1 LISYKVKWEKQVSNL
16 IISVSKVV
24 VTSDLSVAVTF
35 KYIPSGKAKGL
46 LEAIK
51 SNSKT
56 IKHDLS
62 QRVRLQLRRCL
73 I

>member
-1 LISYKVKWEKQVSNL
+1 VRR
-16 IISVSKVV
+16 
-24 VTSDLSVAVTF
+24 
-35 KYIPSGKAKGL
+35 
-46 LEAIK
+46 K

-62 QRVRLQLRRCL
+62 QRVRLQLRKVPNLVFFIDDSLDYIEKIDTALASKDNPIENRDLLEKRKL